1 MAESTGLTMT
11 LLASAQGG
19 AGLAESLCF
28 WVLAIGALAGAVGV
42 VISKEIIRTAM
53 CLLATLVAM
62 AGLYFLLGGYFLGAV
77 QLIVYAGGTL
87 VLIVFGV
94 MLTARSPKV
103 SFEPRWFEM
112 AAGAVI
118 CAVLLAT
125 LLHVVLRT
133 TWPGEAGDV
142 PDATVAAIG
151 QQFLGDYLV
160 PFEAASILL
169 LVVMIGAAFLAR
181 PVRRN
186 RRRSQRD
193 A

>member
-1 MAESTGLTMT
+1 MA
-11 LLASAQGG
+11 A
-19 AGLAESLCF
+19 
-28 WVLAIGALAGAVGV
+28 
-42 VISKEIIRTAM
+42 
-53 CLLATLVAM
+53 
-62 AGLYFLLGGYFLGAV
+62 LYFLLGGYFLGAV

-94 MLTARSPKV
+94 MLTARSPQV

-112 AAGAVI
+112 AAGAGI

-133 TWPGEAGDV
+133 TWPGAAEAGDV

-181 PVRRN
+181 PIRRN

>member
-1 MAESTGLTMT
+1 MT

-19 AGLAESLCF
+19 AGVAESLCF

-77 QLIVYAGGTL
+77 QLIVYAGGVL
-87 VLIVFGV
+87 VLFVFGV
-94 MLTARSPKV
+94 MLTARSPQV
-103 SFEPRWFEM
+103 SFEPKWFEM
-112 AAGAVI
+112 AAGAGI

-133 TWPGEAGDV
+133 DWPGEAGDV

-181 PVRRN
+181 PIRRD